1 MSNIQIFN
9 LEKVKELTNP
19 IEDLQVELY
28 QLNDTAQKVTKKF
41 QKIEKELFDENFLS
55 QLEII
60 KDLLKNLNDKLNKI
74 SSTNLNKFLAF
85 QDNLI
90 QKYKEIFK
98 NNLKIIKIDE
108 DLTKQIGLF
117 LIEEKKT
124 SKIIDFVSFF
134 PSIEIPQWLE
144 LLDSLKYNSLF
155 LKSINRVKIYYQ
167 NLLEI
172 KLKNELG
179 RIPQDIDP
187 NLINEYKKF
196 FKENPTIGFNAYF
209 QTIENQLTKKELNAK
224 KEVIRKVK
232 EKEELE
238 KLKQKQEEQNKTY
251 EEYLKLSDREFKRL
265 RRKKSREKL
274 TDISKKSSEKNS
286 IEISDEVS
294 EKIKK
299 FKSQFEKSFNEKY
312 MIQKDEDQDPLDL
325 VRERKKRKE
334 KEYKQYKDHFEN
346 SQ

>member
-1 MSNIQIFN
+1 MSTSQIFN
-9 LEKVKELTNP
+9 LEKIKELTNP
-19 IEDLQVELY
+19 IEDLQVELNH
-28 QLNDTAQKVTKKF
+28 LNNTAQKVTKNF
-41 QKIEKELFDENFLS
+41 QKIEKESLDENFLT
-55 QLEII
+55 QIEVI
-60 KDLLKNLNDKLNKI
+60 KNLLITLNDKLNKI
-74 SSTNLNKFLAF
+74 SRTNLSKFLVF

-90 QKYKEIFK
+90 QKYKENFK
-98 NNLKIIKIDE
+98 NNIKRIKVDE
-108 DLTKQIGLF
+108 DLTKKIGLF

-134 PSIEIPQWLE
+134 PSLEIPQWLE
-144 LLDSLKYNSLF
+144 LLDSLKYNTLF
-155 LKSINRVKIYYQ
+155 SKSINRVRIYYQ
-167 NLLEI
+167 EFLEI
-172 KLKNELG
+172 RLKNELS
-179 RIPQDIDP
+179 RIPRDIDP

-196 FKENPTIGFNAYF
+196 FKDNPNVEFNEYL
-209 QTIENQLTKKELNAK
+209 QIIENQLTKKELDTK
-224 KEVIRKVK
+224 KEIIRKVK

-238 KLKQKQEEQNKTY
+238 KLIKKQEEQKKTY

-274 TDISKKSSEKNS
+274 TDVSKKSSEINS

-299 FKSQFEKSFNEKY
+299 FKSSLDKSFNEKY

-325 VRERKKRKE
+325 IRERKKRKE
-334 KEYKQYKDHFEN
+334 KEYKQYRDHFEN

>member
-1 MSNIQIFN
+1 MSTSQIFN
-9 LEKVKELTNP
+9 LEKIKELTNP
-19 IEDLQVELY
+19 IEDLQVELNH
-28 QLNDTAQKVTKKF
+28 LNNTAQKVTKNF
-41 QKIEKELFDENFLS
+41 QKIEKESLDENFLT
-55 QLEII
+55 QIEVI
-60 KDLLKNLNDKLNKI
+60 KNLLNTLNDKLNKI
-74 SSTNLNKFLAF
+74 SRTNLSKFLVF

-90 QKYKEIFK
+90 QKYKENFK
-98 NNLKIIKIDE
+98 NNIKRIKVDE
-108 DLTKQIGLF
+108 DLTKKIGLF

-134 PSIEIPQWLE
+134 PSLEIPQWLE
-144 LLDSLKYNSLF
+144 LLDSLKYNTLF
-155 LKSINRVKIYYQ
+155 SKSINRVRIYYQ
-167 NLLEI
+167 EFLEI
-172 KLKNELG
+172 RLKNELS
-179 RIPQDIDP
+179 RIPRDIDP

-196 FKENPTIGFNAYF
+196 FKDNPNVEFNEYL
-209 QTIENQLTKKELNAK
+209 QIIENQLTKKELDTK
-224 KEVIRKVK
+224 KEIIRKVK

-238 KLKQKQEEQNKTY
+238 KLIKKQEEQKKTY

-274 TDISKKSSEKNS
+274 TDVSKKSSEINS

-299 FKSQFEKSFNEKY
+299 FKSSLDKSFNEKY

-325 VRERKKRKE
+325 IRERKKRKE
-334 KEYKQYKDHFEN
+334 KEYKQYRDHFEN